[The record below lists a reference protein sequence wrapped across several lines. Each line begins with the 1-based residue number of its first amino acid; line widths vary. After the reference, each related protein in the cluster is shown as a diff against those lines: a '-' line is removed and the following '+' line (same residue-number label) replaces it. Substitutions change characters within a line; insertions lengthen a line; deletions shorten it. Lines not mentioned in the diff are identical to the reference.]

1 MTLASSLRLV
11 EKMMADGLITQEHQE
26 ATINHIQRTGD
37 RLEEALLEIRAVDE
51 ASLLKYLAALHR
63 TRFVSTEKLAKA
75 EIDRLTIDKVPK
87 RLAEQ
92 YQMFP
97 VLYDPASNVLSI
109 VTADPDN
116 AQAIQ
121 ECQMAANAKV
131 VRAFVGRPR
140 AIKAAIAKAY
150 NGDIHAFAALDR
162 QAQEQFGAMLDV
174 YERNLINP
182 ETLAAALSAER
193 PGRERILT
201 SKDIEKGGGF
211 SMGAHSVAADSY
223 RETLNVLVTL
233 IESTRPDLRGHSSY
247 VARLMRKIA
256 ERIGLPEM
264 ERANAVM
271 AAYAHDLGKM
281 GEYHLTAF
289 NVAQYDQYR
298 TVASKLYKA
307 PSRLMEAVKLPREVT
322 SSIEQMYERY
332 DGDGLPGA
340 MHGKEISLIARLLAV
355 ADTYA
360 DLTQNPKNPFR
371 KMLDPAQACEVLA
384 RCRGSVYDPNI
395 VDLFRLVVTGD
406 DLKARLLATR
416 HVALVVDPDPEE
428 TTVLELRMFE
438 QGFDVRQ
445 ARDTDAALKFL
456 EAGDIQVVVSEIDL
470 QPLDGFGLL
479 ALARK
484 HAWGAKLP
492 WIFLTGRAGGSDAAR
507 AFESG
512 VADYVTKPVSAD
524 LLIAKIKQI
533 IEREASGRAGGV
545 TGSLS
550 EMGLPELI
558 QVLTQG
564 RKTGAL
570 KIRGAHDAGEL
581 HFVQGN
587 VYNGLYA
594 NSRGAEAVYSMLGL
608 KEGTFM
614 FDPNF
619 EAPQRLITESPEA
632 LLLEGMR
639 RSDEGVH

>member
-1 MTLASSLRLV
+1 
-11 EKMMADGLITQEHQE
+11 MADGLITQEHQE
-26 ATINHIQRTGD
+26 ATIHHIQRTGD
-37 RLEEALLEIRAVDE
+37 RLEESLLEIQAVDE

-75 EIDRLTIDKVPK
+75 EIERQTIDKVPK

-92 YQMFP
+92 YQIFP
-97 VLYDPASNVLSI
+97 VLYDATSNVLSI

-121 ECQMAANAKV
+121 ECQMAANAKA

-174 YERNLINP
+174 YERNLVSP

-201 SKDIEKGGGF
+201 SRDIEKGGGF
-211 SMGAHSVAADSY
+211 AMGVHSVAADSY

-233 IESTRPDLRGHSSY
+233 IESSRPDLRGHSAY
-247 VARLMRKIA
+247 VARLMKKIA
-256 ERIGLPEM
+256 ERIGLPEV
-264 ERANAVM
+264 ERANAVI

-298 TVASKLYKA
+298 SVAAKLYKA
-307 PSRLMEAVKLPREVT
+307 PARLMEAVKLPREVT
-322 SSIEQMYERY
+322 AAIESMYERY
-332 DGDGLPGA
+332 DGDGLPGSL
-340 MHGKEISLIARLLAV
+340 HGKEISLIARLLAV

-371 KMLDPAQACEVLA
+371 KLLDPAQACEVLA

-445 ARDTDAALKFL
+445 ARDTDAAKKFL

-470 QPLDGFGLL
+470 EPIDGFGLL
-479 ALARK
+479 AFARK
-484 HAWGAKLP
+484 SPWGAKLP
-492 WIFLTGRAGGSDAAR
+492 WIFLTGRTGGADAAR
-507 AFESG
+507 AFEAG
-512 VADYVTKPVSAD
+512 AADYVTKPVSAD

-533 IEREASGRAGGV
+533 IEREATGRAGGV

-558 QVLTQG
+558 QVLCQG

-570 KIRGAHDAGEL
+570 KIRGAHDVGEI

-587 VYNGLYA
+587 VFNAMYA
-594 NSRGAEAVYSMLGL
+594 NSRGSDALYGMLGL

-619 EAPQRLITESPEA
+619 EAPQRLIPESPEA

-639 RSDEGVH
+639 RADEGVH

>member
-1 MTLASSLRLV
+1 MNPAASLRLV

-26 ATINHIQRTGD
+26 ATIHHIQRTGD
-37 RLEEALLEIRAVDE
+37 RLEESLLEIRAVDE

-75 EIDRLTIDKVPK
+75 EIDRTTIDKVPK

-92 YQMFP
+92 YQIFP
-97 VLYDPASNVLSI
+97 VLYDAASNVLSI

-121 ECQMAANAKV
+121 ECQIAANAKS

-150 NGDIHAFAALDR
+150 NGDIHAFAAVDR

-174 YERNLINP
+174 YERNLVSP

-201 SKDIEKGGGF
+201 GKEIEKGGGF
-211 SMGAHSVAADSY
+211 AIGVNAVAADSY
-223 RETLNVLVTL
+223 RETLNVLATL
-233 IESTRPDLRGHSSY
+233 IESSRPDLRGHSAY
-247 VARLMRKIA
+247 VARLMKKIT
-256 ERIGLPEM
+256 ERIGLPEV
-264 ERANAVM
+264 ERANAVI
-271 AAYAHDLGKM
+271 AAYLHDLGKM

-298 TVASKLYKA
+298 SVAAKLYKA
-307 PSRLMEAVKLPREVT
+307 PTRLMEAVKLPREVT
-322 SSIEQMYERY
+322 AAIEGMYERY
-332 DGDGLPGA
+332 DGDGLPGSL
-340 MHGKEISLIARLLAV
+340 HGKEISLTARLLAV

-360 DLTQNPKNPFR
+360 DLTQNAKNPFR

-445 ARDTDAALKFL
+445 ARNTDAAIKFL

-470 QPLDGFGLL
+470 EPMDGFQLL
-479 ALARK
+479 ANARRQP
-484 HAWGAKLP
+484 WGSKLP
-492 WIFLTGRAGGSDAAR
+492 WIFLTGRTGGADAPR
-507 AFESG
+507 AFEAG
-512 VADYVTKPVSAD
+512 AADYVTKPVSAD

-533 IEREASGRAGGV
+533 IEREAGNRAGGV

-570 KIRGAHDAGEL
+570 KIRGAHDTGEI
-581 HFVQGN
+581 HFVAGN
-587 VYNGLYA
+587 VFNALFA
-594 NSRGAEAVYSMLGL
+594 NSRGSDAFYAMLGL
-608 KEGTFM
+608 KEGTFL